1 MYTVPVYFSYI
12 RVAANMSLDMGKLF
26 LVLYGNNYSFEM
38 LHMVYAKCQIKII
51 ATL

>member
-12 RVAANMSLDMGKLF
+12 RVAATLLLDVGKLF
-26 LVLYGNNYSFEM
+26 LVLYCQNASFEM
-38 LHMVYAKCQIKII
+38 LPTAYGKCQIKII